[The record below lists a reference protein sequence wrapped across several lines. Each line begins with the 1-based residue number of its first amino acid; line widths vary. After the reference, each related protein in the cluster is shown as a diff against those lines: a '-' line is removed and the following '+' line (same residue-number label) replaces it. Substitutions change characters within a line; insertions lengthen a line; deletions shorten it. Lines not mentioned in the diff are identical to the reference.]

1 MFLAQE
7 QIEKSLGSIQ
17 LVHPFFGISFLV
29 FKEERLPVGKT
40 IDFSI
45 NHLEDQFLR
54 QYFRPDIRSEW
65 FFRAFRVSDKK
76 QFWLRPDYAW
86 KGSQSVRTRTFGSAF
101 IHDKGTDQWGW
112 QDSYI
117 QELKGKLYKGRK
129 IPAYDLAVWLYRDKD
144 WPPQTTP
151 QAITDS
157 FIQQFNIDDLEI
169 DDLFDLSF
177 PTYSDQ
183 RLFLVDHQ
191 LNWEELLTKLEIP
204 RPEDIPK
211 DEGGTLFFLTIEGAG
226 PARKIHLD
234 LAERVN
240 LFTGDNGLG
249 KSFILESAWWALS
262 GHWTSF
268 PAYPREDAGRN
279 EPTIS
284 FQFEGS
290 SGKGNK
296 GVSTYDWEL
305 QQWSFSQER
314 PTIPGLLIYAR
325 VDGAFAVWDP
335 ARDYWA
341 ASGNTHGARPLVFS
355 RDEIWNGLQD
365 NVGGNTSFLSNGLIA
380 DWIHWQN
387 SPEREPFDTLK
398 RILKRLSPSTPGEGD
413 LGPLKPGKPARIPR
427 DSRWMPTIEHAYG
440 EIPLVY
446 ASAGVRRIVAL
457 AYLIVWAWEEHKS
470 QSKLMRKEPQ
480 RRMVTLIDEIE
491 AHLHPKWQRKILPA
505 LLEVQQDLSA
515 NLHTQLLIATHSPLI
530 LASYEPHFDMGK
542 DKIFH
547 LGFTKENL
555 LTSEITV
562 EESDFVI
569 YGTSDSWL
577 TSEIFELTQA
587 RSVEAE
593 RAIEDAKKLQSREDS
608 TKEEVEEVTHRLIKY
623 LSAHDRFWT
632 RWTFFAEEHGVQL

>member
-7 QIEKSLGSIQ
+7 QIEESLALIQ

-29 FKEERLPVGKT
+29 FKEENLPIGKSVE
-40 IDFSI
+40 FSI
-45 NHLEDQFLR
+45 NHVEEQFLKK
-54 QYFRPDIRSEW
+54 YFRPDPRSKW
-65 FFRAFRVSDKK
+65 FYRPFRVSDKSR
-76 QFWLRPDYAW
+76 FWLRPDYAW

-101 IHDKGTDQWGW
+101 IHNKGTDQWGW
-112 QDSYI
+112 RDRYI
-117 QELKGKLYKGRK
+117 QELKDKLYQGQK
-129 IPAYDLAVWLYRDKD
+129 IPAYALAVWLYRDKD

-151 QAITDS
+151 QSIIDS
-157 FIQQFNIDDLEI
+157 FIQQFNINDLEGRE
-169 DDLFDLSF
+169 LFDLSSSIL
-177 PTYSDQ
+177 SDQ
-183 RLFLVDHQ
+183 RPFLINDPFS
-191 LNWEELLTKLEIP
+191 WEELSAKLSVP
-204 RPEDIPK
+204 DPPDIPK
-211 DEGGTLFFLTIEGAG
+211 DEGGTLSFLTIEGAG

-268 PAYPREDAGRN
+268 PAYPREDAGRD

-284 FQFEGS
+284 FQIEGT
-290 SGKGNK
+290 SGKSNK

-305 QQWSFSQER
+305 QKWSFSQER

-335 ARDYWA
+335 AKDYWA
-341 ASGNTHGARPLVFS
+341 ASANTQGASPLVFS
-355 RDEIWNGLQD
+355 RDEIWNGLQG
-365 NVGGNTSFLSNGLIA
+365 NVGGNVNFLSNGLIS

-387 SPEREPFDTLK
+387 SPEKEPFATLK
-398 RILKRLSPSTPGEGD
+398 RVLRRLSPSITGEGD
-413 LGPLKPGKPARIPR
+413 LGPLKPGKPTRIPR
-427 DSRWMPTIEHAYG
+427 DSRWMPTIEHTYG

-470 QSKLMRKEPQ
+470 QSKLMRREPQ
-480 RRMVTLIDEIE
+480 QRMVTLIDEIE
-491 AHLHPKWQRKILPA
+491 AHLHPKWQRKVMPA
-505 LLEVQQDLSA
+505 LLEVQQDLDPD
-515 NLHTQLLIATHSPLI
+515 LRMQLLIATHSPLI
-530 LASYEPHFDMGK
+530 MASYEPHFDEEK

-547 LGFTKENL
+547 MSLTKENL

-569 YGTSDSWL
+569 YGTADSWL

-587 RSVEAE
+587 RSIEAE
-593 RAIEDAKKLQSREDS
+593 RAIEDAKKLQSREGP
-608 TKEEVEEVTHRLIKY
+608 TKKEIEEVNQRLIEY

-632 RWTFFAEEHGVQL
+632 RWTFFAEEHGISL

>member
-29 FKEERLPVGKT
+29 FKEKRLPVGKT

-45 NHLEDQFLR
+45 NHLEDQFLH

-117 QELKGKLYKGRK
+117 QELKDKLYKGRK

-191 LNWEELLTKLEIP
+191 LNWEELSTKLEIP

-305 QQWSFSQER
+305 QKWSFSQER

-335 ARDYWA
+335 ARDY
-341 ASGNTHGARPLVFS
+341 
-355 RDEIWNGLQD
+355 
-365 NVGGNTSFLSNGLIA
+365 
-380 DWIHWQN
+380 
-387 SPEREPFDTLK
+387 
-398 RILKRLSPSTPGEGD
+398 
-413 LGPLKPGKPARIPR
+413 
-427 DSRWMPTIEHAYG
+427 
-440 EIPLVY
+440 
-446 ASAGVRRIVAL
+446 
-457 AYLIVWAWEEHKS
+457 
-470 QSKLMRKEPQ
+470 
-480 RRMVTLIDEIE
+480 
-491 AHLHPKWQRKILPA
+491 
-505 LLEVQQDLSA
+505 
-515 NLHTQLLIATHSPLI
+515 
-530 LASYEPHFDMGK
+530 
-542 DKIFH
+542 
-547 LGFTKENL
+547 
-555 LTSEITV
+555 
-562 EESDFVI
+562 
-569 YGTSDSWL
+569 
-577 TSEIFELTQA
+577 
-587 RSVEAE
+587 
-593 RAIEDAKKLQSREDS
+593 
-608 TKEEVEEVTHRLIKY
+608 
-623 LSAHDRFWT
+623 
-632 RWTFFAEEHGVQL
+632 